1 MKGLRYGGLEC
12 GGTKMVMAVCDEK
25 GTVLDKASI
34 PTQGPEETL
43 EHIVAYFKK
52 HDVQTLGVGAFG
64 PVDLNFSSPTFGN
77 ILNTPKLAWQNVPL
91 LKTLKEGT
99 GVPVVL
105 DTDVNAA
112 LYGEVV
118 LGNAKGIDHAAYIT
132 VGTGIGIGLWLNGRL
147 YHGSLHSEGGHM
159 RVARYPGDT
168 FAGNCPFHKD
178 CLEGLAAGPALLK
191 RYNVE
196 KPEEIWKQ
204 EGSMDLESH
213 YIAEAITDLTML
225 LSLQR
230 VILGGGVCDTPG
242 LMDRIREKT
251 AEKLGDYLPRPDK
264 NQMDQFI
271 LPAALYPNQGI
282 VGAAM
287 LGRDFSS
294 I

>member
-1 MKGLRYGGLEC
+1 
-12 GGTKMVMAVCDEK
+12 MVMAVCDEK